1 MPFIELDGGRIFY
14 EVFGS
19 GRCVVL
25 IHGAWASHKWWKEQI
40 PVLSSRYKVIAV
52 DLRGHGLSS
61 ELKKPISIDDFSN
74 DIKTVLE
81 REKVDEVALIGWSM
95 GGMISMR
102 YALENDVK
110 ALILI
115 ATRAHKNYSYDPV
128 KDYIERFEENVYKMI
143 SSPFELAKLAD
154 DRYRTEILK
163 DELKEVL
170 SRNAPKE
177 LLDWM
182 IEEIKR
188 FPGDPLNV
196 ALSVSGYELGDRIKE
211 IKAPTLIIIGD
222 EDKIIDPSLSL
233 RLKDI
238 PNSEVII
245 LRGAG
250 HYLIL
255 ERAEEVNEHIIS
267 FLNRFYPPYH

>member
-1 MPFIELDGGRIFY
+1 MPFVELNGERIFY

-19 GRCVVL
+19 GRCVFL

-40 PVLSSRYKVIAV
+40 PVLSKRYKVIAV

-61 ELKKPISIDDFSN
+61 ELKRPVSIDELSN
-74 DIKTVLE
+74 DIKAVLE
-81 REKVDEVALIGWSM
+81 REGEDEVALIGWSM
-95 GGMISMR
+95 GGIISMR
-102 YALENDVK
+102 YAIENEVK
-110 ALILI
+110 ALVLI
-115 ATRAHKNYSYDPV
+115 ATRAHRNYGYDPV
-128 KDYIERFEENVYKMI
+128 RDYIERFEENMYRMM

-154 DRYRTEILK
+154 DKYRTEVLK
-163 DELKEVL
+163 EELKEVL
-170 SRNAPKE
+170 SKNAPRD

-211 IKAPTLIIIGD
+211 IRAPTLIIIGD
-222 EDKIIDPSLSL
+222 EDKVVDPSLSL

-238 PNSEVII
+238 PGSEVVV
-245 LRGAG
+245 LRGAS

-255 ERAEEVNEHIIS
+255 ERAEEVNMHIIN
-267 FLNRFYPPYH
+267 FLNRFYPPK

>member
-1 MPFIELDGGRIFY
+1 VPFIKLDGERIFY

-25 IHGAWASHKWWKEQI
+25 IHGAWASHKWWKNQI
-40 PVLSSRYKVIAV
+40 PVLSKRYKVIAV

-61 ELKKPISIDDFSN
+61 ELKKPISIDEFSN
-74 DIKTVLE
+74 DIKAILE
-81 REKVDEVALIGWSM
+81 KEEVEEVALIGWSM
-95 GGMISMR
+95 GGIISMR
-102 YALENDVK
+102 YAIENDVK
-110 ALILI
+110 ALVLI
-115 ATRAHKNYSYDPV
+115 ATRAHKNYRYDPV
-128 KDYIERFEENVYKMI
+128 RDYIERFEENLYKMM
-143 SSPFELAKLAD
+143 SSPYELAKLAD
-154 DRYRTEILK
+154 DNYRTKVLK
-163 DELKEVL
+163 EELKEVL
-170 SRNAPKE
+170 SKNVPRE

-182 IEEIKR
+182 IEEIKK

-222 EDKIIDPSLSL
+222 EDKVIDPSLSL
-233 RLKDI
+233 RLKEI
-238 PNSEVII
+238 PNSEVVV

-255 ERAEEVNEHIIS
+255 ERAEEVNTHIIS
-267 FLNRFYPPYH
+267 FLNRFYPP